1 MRNETGMPSG
11 SVFNFMPMGQAIKR
25 ERERRGITRE
35 QLAEMLDYAP
45 RHLQSIENEGQHP
58 SLQLFVQL
66 VTMFD
71 ISVDPFLFPDEMNDG
86 SAKQL
91 QMARLLPQLT
101 ERELTVLEA
110 TAYALLAAREESN
123 EQKG

>member
-71 ISVDPFLFPDEMNDG
+71 ISVDPFLFPDEC
-86 SAKQL
+86 
-91 QMARLLPQLT
+91 
-101 ERELTVLEA
+101 
-110 TAYALLAAREESN
+110 
-123 EQKG
+123 